1 MILKQ
6 RLSRRIRSRLAIV
19 MTLVLLLGMISSSPV
34 AAQGSGPAPT
44 IRDLRVESYDCE
56 TGVIEF
62 HMYVTDLPHV
72 PDGTHGD
79 DYPLMYSY
87 EAFYEVGMSRYPTL
101 FLTFRP
107 SANEAPYTGNLIL
120 SETVPPNNVKP
131 GLSAPGGPITSI
143 DVSVWVG
150 YGGGNGGAAAV
161 PSDSAQITYIVDC
174 DDDDPS
180 TGDIIQQ
187 LIAVLI
193 ALLRTLLN
201 R

>member
-6 RLSRRIRSRLAIV
+6 QLSRRIRSRLAIV
-19 MTLVLLLGMISSSPV
+19 MMLVLLLGMISSSPV
-34 AAQGSGPAPT
+34 AAQGTGPAPT
-44 IRDLRVESYDCE
+44 VGEIVVDDYNCE

-62 HMYVTDLPHV
+62 HVPVTNLPAASGPSREGQTLVYWYVT
-72 PDGTHGD
+72 
-79 DYPLMYSY
+79 SY
-87 EAFYEVGMSRYPTL
+87 EGTNATAS
-101 FLTFRP
+101 P
-107 SANEAPYTGNLIL
+107 SQDPGYSPAASQAPYTGDVRL
-120 SETVPPNNVKP
+120 SLTVPTTNFGN
-131 GLSAPGGPITSI
+131 SAVTSI
-143 DVSVWVG
+143 DLGVRVG
-150 YGGGNGGAAAV
+150 YDYFST
-161 PSDSAQITYIVDC
+161 PTDSTEHTYVVDC